1 MSQIKYWN
9 LKEHKPRLSIKALP
23 LTKSSI
29 SVQTFL
35 LKKFQFGLLFPCHK
49 PKRARFWNLP
59 RNFSGKLNIWIQTGQ
74 IEKFLDLKRATPSM
88 FMFRYI
94 TFSFILREPKFKGQF
109 ELHEFLMCER
119 LRARNFFICGNNLT
133 EIKVDSWSVNLVV
146 LGNWSIGIVVKT
158 LFGSGK
164 NLQKNFKRS
173 FCAIPESVCLLANSL
188 KFLWKS
194 LVEKSELSNSSIS
207 SGSKF
212 KSQSKDL

>member
-35 LKKFQFGLLFPCHK
+35 LKKFQFGVLFPRHK

-109 ELHEFLMCER
+109 EFHEFLMCER
-119 LRARNFFICGNNLT
+119 LRARIFFYLWQHPNRNKGWFL
-133 EIKVDSWSVNLVV
+133 
-146 LGNWSIGIVVKT
+146 IG
-158 LFGSGK
+158 
-164 NLQKNFKRS
+164 
-173 FCAIPESVCLLANSL
+173 
-188 KFLWKS
+188 
-194 LVEKSELSNSSIS
+194 ELSCTWQLINWHC
-207 SGSKF
+207 SKNVIWIRQKF
-212 KSQSKDL
+212 AKKTSKDLSALYLRVYAC